1 MSDRS
6 LPDRLWSLRLLARV
20 GLTLCAVAAAVMLVG
35 ALWRAYVVAPWTRDG
50 RVSAQ
55 SVRIAPEVSGTVLE
69 VPVTDDQ
76 YVKRGEVLYR
86 IDPARFELALAQA
99 EARLAAA
106 DASLRQKTEDA
117 RRRRGMENLVP
128 AEDIQRAIQAVAI
141 AEAEQRGARVAV
153 DMARLDVARTVL
165 RAPVD
170 GYVTRLKLNQG
181 DYAVAGQPNI
191 ALVDAHSFW
200 IIGYFEETK
209 LRGIRPGAAARI
221 RLMGSDDIIA
231 GRVVSIGRGIA
242 DANQQAD
249 AQGLPSVAPTF
260 SWVRLAQRIPVRV
273 AFEQLPPDLVLAAG
287 MTASVEVATGEAT
300 RLPRAA
306 SCRCCTTGCEGRRCS
321 KNRIVRDPACA
332 ARPDGLAGDGGVR
345 LHDRGSRLSLARR
358 RGARQVGRG
367 RGRPEPARSRG
378 AARLVARVRRSDA
391 RPPGR
396 SGAGPEPGS
405 RYRAGAPA
413 AGARRTHPDRLSV
426 LADARGGRVGRG
438 PARQQGPR
446 SAARR

>member
-1 MSDRS
+1 MSDRP
-6 LPDRLWSLRLLARV
+6 LPDRLLPLRLLARV
-20 GLTLCAVAAAVMLVG
+20 GLTLCAVAAAVVLVG

-55 SVRIAPEVSGTVLE
+55 TVRIAPEVSGTVLD
-69 VPVTDDQ
+69 VPVSDDQ
-76 YVKRGEVLYR
+76 YVKQGEVLYR
-86 IDPARFELALAQA
+86 IDPAHFELALAQA

-153 DMARLDVARTVL
+153 DMAKMDVARTVL

-170 GYVTRLKLNQG
+170 GYVTRLKLNKG
-181 DYAVAGQPNI
+181 DYAVTGQPNI

-242 DANQQAD
+242 DTNQQAD

-287 MTASVEVATGEAT
+287 MTASVEVATAGGDAPAQG
-300 RLPRAA
+300 RL
-306 SCRCCTTGCEGRRCS
+306 
-321 KNRIVRDPACA
+321 
-332 ARPDGLAGDGGVR
+332 
-345 LHDRGSRLSLARR
+345 LSL
-358 RGARQVGRG
+358 
-367 RGRPEPARSRG
+367 
-378 AARLVARVRRSDA
+378 L
-391 RPPGR
+391 
-396 SGAGPEPGS
+396 
-405 RYRAGAPA
+405 Y
-413 AGARRTHPDRLSV
+413 HWM
-426 LADARGGRVGRG
+426 
-438 PARQQGPR
+438 
-446 SAARR
+446 